1 MVNDE
6 LKAVFA
12 NTGTEVVEIQRLSL
26 SSALIELSS
35 LDDAVKDLGSDDDLA
50 DEFGMVK
57 ELDDSDIEVSQSVS
71 Q

>member
-1 MVNDE
+1 VVNDE

-35 LDDAVKDLGSDDDLA
+35 LDDAVKAVVASHNT
-50 DEFGMVK
+50 
-57 ELDDSDIEVSQSVS
+57 ELKGERLQATFSLTLIQ
-71 Q
+71 